1 VRKTF
6 PGYYRPNNDDFS
18 NIWKNCIFVFD
29 ASVLLNI
36 YRYTPATRDGFIDIL
51 DKISDRLWIPHQ
63 AALEYQKNRLDVINQ
78 QLSAYEK
85 IQKSLDSN
93 KDKILND
100 LKTFSRHPYIIVD
113 QLIEN
118 IESAFTEINK
128 ELNNKKETHPNLLD
142 EDDLRETIT
151 ELLQEKV
158 GLALSQEKLKKIYA
172 MGKERYEKNIPPGY
186 NDEKKDGIK
195 KFGDL
200 ILWCQIID
208 FVKSKQKPVILIID
222 DKKDDW
228 WLKFNG
234 KIISP
239 HPELINEMF
248 SRAGVKFYMYQ
259 SSQFMEHAKVY
270 LKSHISKDSIDE
282 VRDIEIFDEK
292 SSETQAKFLN
302 YFVDDMGQTGTH
314 LLRVGETL
322 NLPDGW
328 AITVLEIDIKGVK
341 VWLSLT
347 KDGVEVSNQVVRR
360 GGYFEHVLDADDL
373 NKMQFFTFLVENV
386 FRGVGTNIVKIRNL
400 HAE

>member
-1 VRKTF
+1 MRKTF

-100 LKTFSRHPYIIVD
+100 FKTFSRHPYIIVD

>member
-1 VRKTF
+1 MRKTF
-6 PGYYRPNNDDFS
+6 PGYYRPSNDDFS
-18 NIWKNCIFVFD
+18 NLWNNCIFVFD

-85 IQKSLDSN
+85 IQKSLDYN
-93 KDKILND
+93 KAKILND
-100 LKTFSRHPYIIVD
+100 LKTFSRHPYIIVG
-113 QLIEN
+113 QLSEN
-118 IESAFTEINK
+118 IESTFAEINK
-128 ELNNKKETHPNLLD
+128 ELSNKKETHPNLLD

-151 ELLQEKV
+151 ELLQGKV
-158 GLALSQEKLKKIYA
+158 GLAFSQEKLKIICA

-208 FVKSKQKPVILIID
+208 YVKSKQKPVILIID

-248 SRAGVKFYMYQ
+248 SKAGVKFYMYQ

-292 SSETQAKFLN
+292 YSETQAKFLN
-302 YFVDDMGQTGTH
+302 YFVGDMDQNGAH

-360 GGYFEHVLDADDL
+360 GGYFKYVLDADDL
-373 NKMQFFTFLVENV
+373 DKMQFFIFLVENV
-386 FRGVGTNIVKIRNL
+386 FGGGGTNIVKIKNL
-400 HAE
+400 HTH

>member
-1 VRKTF
+1 MRKTF
-6 PGYYRPNNDDFS
+6 PGYYHPDDDDFS
-18 NIWKNCIFVFD
+18 NLWKNCIFVFD

-93 KDKILND
+93 KTKILND

-113 QLIEN
+113 QLSEN
-118 IESAFTEINK
+118 IESAFAEINK
-128 ELNNKKETHPNLLD
+128 ELSNKKETHPNLLD

-151 ELLQEKV
+151 ELLQGKV
-158 GLALSQEKLKKIYA
+158 GLAFSQEKLKKICA

-208 FVKSKQKPVILIID
+208 YVKSKQKPVILIID

-234 KIISP
+234 RIISP

-248 SRAGVKFYMYQ
+248 SKAGVKFYMYQ

-292 SSETQAKFLN
+292 YSETQAKFLN
-302 YFVDDMGQTGTH
+302 YFIGDMGQKGAH

-328 AITVLEIDIKGVK
+328 GITVLEIDIKGAK

-347 KDGVEVSNQVVRR
+347 KDGEEVNSQIVRR
-360 GGYFEHVLDADDL
+360 GEHFVHALDVDDL
-373 NKMQFFTFLVENV
+373 GQMQFFTFIVENV
-386 FRGVGTNIVKIRNL
+386 FRGVGTNIVKIGNL
-400 HAE
+400 HVK

>member
-1 VRKTF
+1 MRKTF